1 MKWNARRSIDDARR
15 YVAYAVRSLAR
26 QPAFTAAVVLT
37 LSVGVGATTT
47 IYSVV
52 RTVLFQP
59 LPLTDADRVVRI
71 VENDRPRSL
80 PQVNYR
86 EYLEW
91 QPRVTTLSGVAALAE
106 NSDVLMR
113 APAGLVKVNAA
124 FVSANYFELL
134 GARPRL
140 GRALLAGDAESDV
153 MVLGYSAWQRHF
165 ASDAQVIG
173 SVISFQSSPLA
184 GRALTV
190 VGVMPE
196 SMETLNPLIDFYLP
210 IATTPN
216 AGTMTL
222 ARMLGRLR
230 DGVSASAASEEAN
243 AIGMAIRPPRPAS
256 APPLTS
262 ARFEVRSLE
271 DGLFDPRP
279 GSQVPANLATI
290 RTVLRF
296 FLAAVVVV
304 LLIVC
309 ANVVAPFACER
320 DRSPSRAGNTARA
333 WSEPMAVAARD
344 ARRMRRPR
352 GCGRRGRRGAWR
364 RRSLRDQVAGDAG
377 HARDVPDRLRHEHS
391 AARQ

>member
-1 MKWNARRSIDDARR
+1 
-15 YVAYAVRSLAR
+15 
-26 QPAFTAAVVLT
+26 
-37 LSVGVGATTT
+37 
-47 IYSVV
+47 
-52 RTVLFQP
+52 
-59 LPLTDADRVVRI
+59 
-71 VENDRPRSL
+71 
-80 PQVNYR
+80 
-86 EYLEW
+86 
-91 QPRVTTLSGVAALAE
+91 
-106 NSDVLMR
+106 
-113 APAGLVKVNAA
+113 
-124 FVSANYFELL
+124 
-134 GARPRL
+134 
-140 GRALLAGDAESDV
+140 

-173 SVISFQSSPLA
+173 SVISFRSSPLA
-184 GRALTV
+184 GRSLTV

-262 ARFEVRSLE
+262 ARFAVRSLE

-309 ANVVAPFACER
+309 ANVSHLLLAR
-320 DRSPSRAGNTARA
+320 GTAR
-333 WSEPMAVAARD
+333 
-344 ARRMRRPR
+344 RRELATRLALGASRSQLLREMLAECVGPR
-352 GCGRRGRRGAWR
+352 GCGRRGRRGVWR
-364 RRSLRDQVAGDAG
+364 RRGLARSSGWRRWTRKGCSGPCSARAFCRAPMNSSLTVACWALRWLSPCWRCWRRACCPHFTCLCASQLDVLGSRGAAGTRRDTRVRMGLVVGQLAMATVLLVGGGLLMTSFGRLATVDKGYDSTNVLAFQLVLPDDYPT
-377 HARDVPDRLRHEHS
+377 ARKAESIEGCSRRC
-391 AARQ
+391 ARCPMSLPPASRMPAS